1 MRGDWSAEGGD
12 RIERDPARHQLL
24 LRAKAGERDAL
35 EELCRNSWGSIYRFV
50 AQRCDSTAEAEDMT
64 QSVFLRALSSL
75 ADFEDRGIP
84 FEAYLFRTARNL
96 LVDRWRSS
104 SHRTISLT
112 ALSDD
117 STLLQM
123 PTVVNAVEDRHELT
137 RAFTRLSADHQQI
150 LRMRLVEGRTSAE
163 VATLIGSTAPA
174 VRQMQ
179 VRAVSALRAAMEG
192 PRQRPVPET
201 TKRKDLTP

>member
-1 MRGDWSAEGGD
+1 MRGDWSAEGGN
-12 RIERDPARHQLL
+12 RIERDPAGHQLL

-35 EELCRNSWGSIYRFV
+35 EELCRNSWGPIYRFL
-50 AQRCDSTAEAEDMT
+50 AQRCDSAAEAEDMT
-64 QSVFLRALSSL
+64 QSVFLRALTSL

-104 SHRTISLT
+104 SHTTISLT

-123 PTVVNAVEDRHELT
+123 PTVADAIEDRHELT
-137 RAFTRLSADHQQI
+137 RAFIRLSADHQQI

-192 PRQRPVPET
+192 PRQQPVSET